1 MKKNLFSAAMAL
13 VLVSCSSDEV
23 IEVNRASDV
32 IEFGVVANALTRA
45 ENIYSSTNLPEEFK
59 VWASYNGKTYIDG
72 DVIKKQG
79 NSWVNTTAVRYWPE
93 LADGENL
100 TFFAHVNGGEYF
112 VFYPGIAGISDYV
125 VPTDADHKDLLYATA
140 VANKGPVNLQ
150 FRHALS
156 QVVFNAKNTN
166 KGLKVVIDG
175 VSVCNLGNKNTL
187 IYPQS
192 NTIGPW
198 NDLIISSD
206 ADYSDYSDYSV
217 TFNPVTVAA
226 EATPLTSANDDGK
239 TYSSNAMLLLPQKTT
254 AWTPTGTVKPSDASQ
269 TGSYFLV
276 KCAISNVAG
285 TDETMLW
292 GTKNG
297 DTYVTKEI
305 AIPAEFDWFQGNQ
318 YLYTFVFGNGNG
330 GYDPEDNT
338 PVLTPIDFTISVDD
352 FVPVTQPETPMQTK

>member
-1 MKKNLFSAAMAL
+1 MKKILFSAAMAL
-13 VLVSCSSDEV
+13 VLVSCSRDEV
-23 IEVNRASDV
+23 IEINRDSDV
-32 IEFGVVANALTRA
+32 IEFSVVANALTRA
-45 ENIYSSTNLPEEFK
+45 ENIYSSTNLPEEFT
-59 VWASYNGKTYIDG
+59 VWASYNRKTYIDG

-93 LADGENL
+93 LAESENL
-100 TFFAHVNGGEYF
+100 TFFAHVNGGDYF
-112 VFYPGIAGISDYV
+112 ECYPGIAGISDYV
-125 VPTDADHKDLLYATA
+125 VPTDVADQKDLLYATA
-140 VANKGPVNLQ
+140 VANKGPVNLH

-187 IYPQS
+187 LYPQS
-192 NTIGPW
+192 NSVGDIIGPW
-198 NDLIISSD
+198 NDLD
-206 ADYSDYSDYSV
+206 GGNTDYSV
-217 TFNPVTVAA
+217 TFDQITVGTG
-226 EATPLTSANDDGK
+226 ATPLTSANDDDK

-292 GTKNG
+292 GTKNNDG
-297 DTYVTKEI
+297 TYDTKEI
-305 AIPAEFDWFQGNQ
+305 AIPAAFDWFQGRQ

-352 FVPVTQPETPMQTK
+352 FIPVTQPDTPMKTN

>member
-1 MKKNLFSAAMAL
+1 MKKILFSAAMAL
-13 VLVSCSSDEV
+13 VLVSCSQDEV
-23 IEVNRASDV
+23 IEVNRDGDV

-45 ENIYSSTNLPEEFK
+45 ENIYSSTNLPEEFT

-93 LADGENL
+93 LAEGKNL
-100 TFFAHVNGGEYF
+100 TFFAHVNGGDYF
-112 VFYPGIAGISDYV
+112 EFLPGIAGISDYV
-125 VPTDADHKDLLYATA
+125 VPTDVADQKDLLYATA
-140 VANKGPVNLQ
+140 VANKGPVNLH

-192 NTIGPW
+192 NTVGDIIGPW
-198 NDLIISSD
+198 NDLGGGNT
-206 ADYSDYSDYSV
+206 DYSV
-217 TFNPVTVAA
+217 TFDPITVEA
-226 EATPLTSANDDGK
+226 EATPLTSANDDDK
-239 TYSSNAMLLLPQKTT
+239 TYSSNAMLLMPQKTS

-276 KCAISNVAG
+276 KCAISNVADG
-285 TDETMLW
+285 DETMLW
-292 GTKNG
+292 GTKKDDG
-297 DTYVTKEI
+297 TYVTKEI
-305 AIPAEFDWFQGNQ
+305 AIPAAFEWFQGYK

-352 FVPVTQPETPMQTK
+352 FTPWPGSETPMQTK

>member
-1 MKKNLFSAAMAL
+1 MKKILFSAAMAL
-13 VLVSCSSDEV
+13 VLVSCSQDEV
-23 IEVNRASDV
+23 IEVNRDGDV

-45 ENIYSSTNLPEEFK
+45 ENIYSSTNLPEEFT

-93 LADGENL
+93 LEEGEKL
-100 TFFAHVNGGEYF
+100 TFYAHVNGGDYF
-112 VFYPGIAGISDYV
+112 DFVPGVGAGISNYV
-125 VPTDADHKDLLYATA
+125 VPTDVAAHKDLLYATA
-140 VANKGPVNLQ
+140 VANEGPVNLH

-175 VSVCNLGNKNTL
+175 VSVCNLSNENSL
-187 IYPQS
+187 LYSSS

-198 NDLIISSD
+198 DDLD
-206 ADYSDYSDYSV
+206 GGNTDYSV
-217 TFNPVTVAA
+217 TFDQITVGTG
-226 EATPLTSANDDGK
+226 ATPLTSANDDGK

-254 AWTPTGTVKPSDASQ
+254 AWTPTGNVKPSDASQ

-276 KCAISNVAG
+276 KCAISNVADG
-285 TDETMLW
+285 DETMLW
-292 GTKNG
+292 GTKNDDG
-297 DTYVTKEI
+297 TYVTKEI
-305 AIPAEFDWFQGNQ
+305 AIPAAFDWFQGYK

-352 FVPVTQPETPMQTK
+352 FVLVTQPDTPMKTN